1 MLTLVADR
9 AVLGFVI
16 LHRDLE
22 HIIAAYTDA
31 VNFGWFV
38 ARLGLARGA
47 RMLSCVRLAHD
58 RILTRSGDS
67 ARSSEASGTGRPQCK
82 SGTRR
87 RLRRHA
93 SNGSATILRFGG
105 SCAFDR
111 AADDGEK

>member
-1 MLTLVADR
+1 M
-9 AVLGFVI
+9 LGFVI
-16 LHRDLE
+16 LHGDFE

-38 ARLGLARGA
+38 ARLGLVRGA

-58 RILTRSGDS
+58 RILTRSGVS
-67 ARSSEASGTGRPQCK
+67 ARSSEPSGTGRTECK
-82 SGTRR
+82 SGTHW

-111 AADDGEK
+111 TADDDEK